1 MRRLWLCLSAVVLI
15 TGFVATPPASAQQQ
29 SVNFFIGGFTPR
41 SFDARG
47 NDDVLFSDRFVLS
60 DPLFFNIKDFNGVT
74 LGGEWLVGLGDLFD
88 AGLGV
93 GFYQRTAPSVYDR
106 LTNPDGSEITQDL
119 KLRIVPITAT
129 VRFLPLGHKAPIRPY
144 VGGGVGIFAW
154 RYSETG
160 NFVDPVDH
168 TIFAGNFVGSGVN
181 AGPVALAG
189 VTVPISNF
197 GAGFEVRYQSAKGTL
212 PVSQSFAGPKIDLG
226 GFNYLFVFNIRF

>member
-1 MRRLWLCLSAVVLI
+1 VVLI
-15 TGFVATPPASAQQQ
+15 TGFVATPSASAQQ
-29 SVNFFIGGFTPR
+29 SVNFYIGGFTPR

-47 NDDVLFSDRFVLS
+47 TDDVLYSDRFVLA
-60 DPLFFNIKDFNGVT
+60 DPLFFNIKDLNGVT

-93 GFYQRTAPSVYDR
+93 GFYQRTAPSVYDQ
-106 LTNPDGSEITQDL
+106 LTNPDGSEIAQDL

-160 NFVDPVDH
+160 NFVDPVDK
-168 TIFAGNFVGSGVN
+168 TIFSGNFVGTGVN
-181 AGPVALAG
+181 AGPLVLGG
-189 VTVPISNF
+189 VTVPIGNV
-197 GAGFEVRYQSAKGTL
+197 GVGGEIRYQSAKGTL
-212 PVSQSFAGPKIDLG
+212 PASQTFAGPKIDLG